1 LTISPAPCVV
11 SALAPLEGAP
21 PAVAE
26 AIGSESEWA
35 LASPIANLV
44 ALANA
49 ELLVTR
55 ERARVYIREM
65 EKAKAAEEGG
75 PSTIQAIRREN
86 QSEGDGGAE
95 GGRREVVAAPLPW
108 SVDALWHGGGAQN
121 ASDGE
126 NEGALHVAVLWKA
139 FPKGGDAA
147 TSKRWGVIPLLRIPT
162 STVPAAP
169 IAASLGLSAAYESEV
184 VHDFAAASVCAVPL
198 TITLRNTSSSASAPL
213 AFGAEFVAPGEV
225 LARGGAATVAPR
237 PWLRWAGTTRQRIE
251 GLAPGASVELT
262 VNALV
267 SQAGVYDL
275 NRLRLTA
282 EDGEVVLFGDKTL
295 LLSVETPAEL

>member
-1 LTISPAPCVV
+1 M
-11 SALAPLEGAP
+11 
-21 PAVAE
+21 
-26 AIGSESEWA
+26 
-35 LASPIANLV
+35 ASLQ
-44 ALANA
+44 
-49 ELLVTR
+49 
-55 ERARVYIREM
+55 
-65 EKAKAAEEGG
+65 
-75 PSTIQAIRREN
+75 PSID
-86 QSEGDGGAE
+86 S
-95 GGRREVVAAPLPW
+95 VVAAPLPW

-139 FPKGGDAA
+139 YPKGGDAA

-225 LARGGAATVAPR
+225 LEALLRAAGGSAREVAGWVTEAA
-237 PWLRWAGTTRQRIE
+237 G
-251 GLAPGASVELT
+251 
-262 VNALV
+262 
-267 SQAGVYDL
+267 
-275 NRLRLTA
+275 
-282 EDGEVVLFGDKTL
+282 
-295 LLSVETPAEL
+295 